1 MSFAST
7 DNFLKNAL
15 SAKKFVSEVP
25 SMNRKFQV
33 FALSAFLLTGTS
45 GFAFSQDA
53 QLLLPPP
60 SYNQGQQ
67 AVAPMG
73 AVGQI
78 APFQEKPKAPQGS
91 VEDEQFQEALKSL
104 APMSPTQIEEMRRQL
119 DARDRAQG
127 VPLSPVQPMTRSV
140 NLSMRP
146 GEMPPVIRVAP
157 GWVTTLT
164 FSDVTGAPWPV
175 MNFTVGNEAA
185 YDVLNSG
192 EKGKT
197 NIVTITTKQ
206 AYVPSNL
213 AVTLINAKV
222 PLMLTLDPT
231 GSSVDFR
238 VDAQVSERGP
248 NSKYDQ
254 ITSDNLPPTSDSTM
268 LSFLDGVAP
277 DGARR
282 LKVADRELQ
291 AWRYN
296 DLLYVRTSRTMLSP
310 AYTAKQS
317 NVSGVNVYVLNEVP
331 VLLLSDDGRM
341 FSVQIQR

>member
-1 MSFAST
+1 
-7 DNFLKNAL
+7 
-15 SAKKFVSEVP
+15 
-25 SMNRKFQV
+25 MNRKFQV
-33 FALSAFLLTGTS
+33 FALSAFLLAGTS
-45 GFAFSQDA
+45 GLAFSQDA

-60 SYNQGQQ
+60 SYNQAQQ
-67 AVAPMG
+67 AQAAPAG

-78 APFQEKPKAPQGS
+78 APTEEKKKAPPGS
-91 VEDEQFQEALKSL
+91 VEDEQFQEALKSI
-104 APMSPTQIEEMRRQL
+104 APMSPQQIEEMRRQL

-127 VPLSPVQPMTRSV
+127 VPLSPVQPTTRSV
-140 NLSMRP
+140 MLSMRP
-146 GEMPPVIRVAP
+146 GEMPPVVRVAP

-175 MNFTVGNEAA
+175 MNFTVGNPDA
-185 YDVLNSG
+185 YEVLNSG

-197 NIVTITTKQ
+197 NIVTISTKQ
-206 AYVPSNL
+206 AYVPSNI

-231 GSSVDFR
+231 SSNVDFR

-254 ITSDNLPPTSDSTM
+254 ISSDNLPPTSDSTM

-277 DGARR
+277 DGA
-282 LKVADRELQ
+282 KQIKYNDREVQ
-291 AWRYN
+291 AWRFN
-296 DLLYVRTSRTMLSP
+296 DLMYVRTSRTLLSP

-331 VLLLSDDGRM
+331 VLLLSDAGRM
-341 FSVQIQR
+341 FSTTQTKR